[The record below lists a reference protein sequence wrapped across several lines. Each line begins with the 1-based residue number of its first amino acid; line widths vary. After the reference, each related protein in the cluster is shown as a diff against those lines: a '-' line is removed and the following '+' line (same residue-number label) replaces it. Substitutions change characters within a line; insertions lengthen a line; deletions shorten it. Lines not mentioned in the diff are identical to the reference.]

1 MTIKDKELERPMTKE
16 DKEAE
21 MFWIETFGTHQNDE
35 TGEWDI

>member
-1 MTIKDKELERPMTKE
+1 MTKE

-21 MFWIETFGTHQNDE
+21 MFWVEMFGAYQNDE